1 MPTAEEP
8 IRHSGAAPGDS
19 VTTENSSI
27 GTLHTTRQCGIP
39 SADLL
44 GRAQL
49 KCSSFLV
56 RKLSNETDCFFS
68 DIAVSLKSKR
78 PKIERLQTPASGA
91 VEYWVF

>member
-1 MPTAEEP
+1 MPAAEEP

-19 VTTENSSI
+19 VTTENSRI

-49 KCSSFLV
+49 KGSSFLV

-68 DIAVSLKSKR
+68 DVAVSLKSKR
-78 PKIERLQTPASGA
+78 PKIERLQAPASDA
-91 VEYWVF
+91 VEYGVF